1 MSAAS
6 QTSVNR
12 RVFVQGA
19 AALAT
24 GVASAHWAGH
34 AGLVLAQAPTP
45 LVELPKLP
53 YAYDALEPHIDAKTM
68 MIHHTKH
75 HQAYI
80 DRFAGVLKDH
90 PDLAAKK
97 PEELLKNL
105 AAVPEAVRAI
115 VQNHGGGHVNHTL
128 FWNTMGPGKGGEPKG
143 KLAEAIKSKFNSF
156 ANLKDAVSAAAM
168 ARFGSG
174 WAWLVLGK
182 DGLEVLS
189 TANQDSPLS
198 LGKTPLVGVDVWE
211 HAYYL
216 NYQNRRADYV
226 KAWWNVVDW
235 DAVAKNFQ
243 AAS

>member
-12 RVFVQGA
+12 RAFVQGA
-19 AALAT
+19 AAIAA
-24 GVASAHWAGH
+24 GIASANWAGQ
-34 AGLVLAQAPTP
+34 AGLVLAQAPAP

-97 PEELLKNL
+97 PEDLLKNL
-105 AAVPEAVRAI
+105 AALPDAVRAI

-128 FWNTMGPGKGGEPKG
+128 FWNTMGPGKGCEPQG
-143 KLAEAIKSKFNSF
+143 
-156 ANLKDAVSAAAM
+156 
-168 ARFGSG
+168 
-174 WAWLVLGK
+174 
-182 DGLEVLS
+182 
-189 TANQDSPLS
+189 
-198 LGKTPLVGVDVWE
+198 
-211 HAYYL
+211 
-216 NYQNRRADYV
+216 
-226 KAWWNVVDW
+226 
-235 DAVAKNFQ
+235 
-243 AAS
+243 